1 MNQKHELEYLS
12 VEGHF
17 NTYDLGL
24 SSALVSLG
32 YEIVA
37 IDKTNPRKAQFVF
50 KKQDASLGEI
60 DEDIKRYW
68 DGKLSIDARRLIDN
82 MKMLK
87 NRLYS
92 S

>member
-1 MNQKHELEYLS
+1 MNHEPEYLP
-12 VEGHF
+12 VEDHF
-17 NTYDLGL
+17 NTFDLGL

-50 KKQDASLGEI
+50 QKQNPALGEI

-68 DGKLSIDARRLIDN
+68 DGRLVVDARRLIDN